1 MSDDVKHFYEFA
13 EFRLDAENHS
23 LWRGG
28 ELVPIFPKSLEIL
41 VLLVRGHGEIV
52 TREKLLETVWRDT
65 FVEESNITYTVSQLR
80 KALGGNGNGQFI
92 QTIPKRGY
100 RFIADVRE
108 VTNAPGNGFTHNN
121 DDEFTPQ
128 HATPVEPKT
137 RIRSYFVTTILLGAF
152 LVSSFAAWWNFS
164 GKEGFSSVPVTQ
176 RNIRTIAILPLKT
189 LDESEQSG
197 ALSIGLTDSLIS
209 RLGSLNRFAV
219 RPLRSVEG
227 YAETGQ
233 DPIKFGE
240 ALKVDAVLEGTL
252 QAVAGRLRVNLRLW
266 DVRDGA
272 QLWQGSFDEAE
283 ADFFNLRD
291 AISTKVAQSLLSDL
305 LEKDRRLLIKRHTGN
320 PEAYRAYIR
329 GRAIFDKKNPGNVEK
344 AIDEYQKAVA
354 LDPTFALAYAGFADA
369 FSRLARNLPP
379 EQAAEVILKAKA
391 AANKALTLDPELAEA
406 YASLGLINRIHEWD
420 WDGAERNFKR
430 AIELNP
436 NYANAHQW
444 YAQLLAM
451 VGRNDEALAEVQ
463 RAIVIDPLSPDIQGA
478 RLAVLESRGEYAE
491 ALALAREFADFDKG
505 RQLARRGLATFLF
518 HHGEYRQVIEICEQ
532 DLPKYNAQKYVWL
545 SLLTTAYHRTGAS
558 EKASETLKMLE
569 GSAGTDTQALYSLAE
584 NYAEMGRIDEAI
596 AALEKCFDMREERM
610 AWINAE
616 PRFANLK
623 TDLRFQKIL
632 RKMNLVN

>member
-13 EFRLDAENHS
+13 GFRLDAENHS

-52 TREKLLETVWRDT
+52 TREQLLETVWRDT

-100 RFIADVRE
+100 RFAADIRE
-108 VTNAPGNGFTHNN
+108 VTDAHSN
-121 DDEFTPQ
+121 DFNHDNRDEFTPQ
-128 HATPVEPKT
+128 HAAPIEPKT
-137 RIRSYFVTTILLGAF
+137 RIRSYFVATMLLGVIF
-152 LVSSFAAWWNFS
+152 VSSFAAWWSFGNKD
-164 GKEGFSSVPVTQ
+164 GLSSVPVTQ
-176 RNIRTIAILPLKT
+176 RNIRTVAILPLKT

-233 DPIKFGE
+233 DPLKFGE
-240 ALKVDAVLEGTL
+240 LLKVDAVLEGTL
-252 QAVAGRLRVNLRLW
+252 QAVADRLRVNLRLW

-283 ADFFNLRD
+283 ADFFNLQD
-291 AISTKVAQSLLSDL
+291 AISTKVTQSLLSDL
-305 LEKDRRLLIKRHTGN
+305 LEKDRQLLIKRHTDN

-406 YASLGLINRIHEWD
+406 YASLGLVNRIHEWD
-420 WDGAERNFKR
+420 WDAAERNFKQ
-430 AIELNP
+430 AVELNP

-451 VGRNDEALAEVQ
+451 VGRNDEALAEAK
-463 RAIVIDPLSPDIQGA
+463 RAVEIDPLSPDIQAG

-491 ALALAREFADFDKG
+491 ALVLSREFADFDKG

-518 HHGEYRQVIEICEQ
+518 HQGEYAQVIEICEQ
-532 DLPKYNAQKYVWL
+532 DLPKYNTQKYVWL
-545 SLLTTAYHRTGAS
+545 SLLATAYHRTGRT
-558 EKASETLKMLE
+558 EERDEIIKQLE
-569 GSAGTDTQALYSLAE
+569 ELAKTDTGALYSLGQ
-584 NYAEMGRIDEAI
+584 NYAEFGRIDDAFAI
-596 AALEKCFDMREERM
+596 LEKCFDLREERM
-610 AWINAE
+610 AWIKAE

-623 TDLRFQKIL
+623 NDVRFQEIL
-632 RKMNLVN
+632 QKMNLVN